1 MKNFFTEHLWMIASI
16 LQQWLALYFATIHIW
31 QLLSSEKTLVEKKN
45 SSIYHKDFTDLDFF
59 YT

>member
-1 MKNFFTEHLWMIASI
+1 MIASI

-31 QLLSSEKTLVEKKN
+31 QRLSSEKTLVEKKN
-45 SSIYHKDFTDLDFF
+45 SSIYLKDSTDLDFF